1 VAPEAAPADQAG
13 DASLVHL
20 SCVVG
25 SPILDRTGDRLGKVG
40 DLIVRLDG
48 STYPPVTGLV
58 AKIGGRELFVPV
70 DRVARIEPGA
80 VHLEGETLNL
90 GRFERREGEV
100 LLAKDLRSRHVIDI
114 DRARLVRANEIEL
127 ASVDR
132 GWKVVGA
139 DTSSRPVLRRLLPRA
154 LRHRVHS
161 GRIDDWSNIEPFV
174 GHVQTARLRLPFR
187 RLARMHPAQ
196 LADLVEA
203 ASHDEGEEIISAV
216 RDDPELEADVFEEL
230 EPDHQE
236 EFIRTR
242 SDEEVARVLSKMEP
256 DDAAD
261 LLMELDQ
268 ERRLPVLSLMPAPEQ
283 RKIRSLLSYNP
294 ETAGGLMNPDFL
306 ALPADTTAGR
316 ALERVKA
323 PDTAPEDTGV
333 VYLTDDEGRLTGAV
347 PLVILVRAEPATPL
361 STLSRGD
368 PVTLRPDADLH
379 EVTRTMTDFNL
390 AVVPVTDEAGKMLG
404 QITVDDVLELLLP
417 EGWRRE
423 YGMSSAEKG

>member
-1 VAPEAAPADQAG
+1 M
-13 DASLVHL
+13 
-20 SCVVG
+20 VG

-40 DLIVRLDG
+40 DLIVLLDG

-58 AKIGGRELFVPV
+58 AKIEGRELFVPI
-70 DRVARIEPGA
+70 DRVASVEPGS
-80 VHLEGETLNL
+80 VHLDGETLNL

-114 DRARLVRANEIEL
+114 NRARLTRANEIEL
-127 ASVDR
+127 AAMDG
-132 GWKVVGA
+132 GWRVVGA

-154 LRHRVHS
+154 LRQRVHS
-161 GRIDDWSNIEPFV
+161 GPIADWSNIEPFV
-174 GHVQTARLRLPFR
+174 GHVKTARLRLPFR

-268 ERRLPVLSLMPAPEQ
+268 KRRLPVLSLMPAPEQ
-283 RKIRSLLSYNP
+283 RKIRSLLTYNP

-306 ALPADTTAGR
+306 ALSTDTEAGR

-323 PDTAPEDTGV
+323 PDTAPEDSGV

-347 PLVILVRAEPATPL
+347 PLVSLVRADPATPL
-361 STLSRGD
+361 SALSRGD

-390 AVVPVTDEAGKMLG
+390 AAVPVTDQDGRMLG